1 MGALQSHHNKNTPS
15 LLPNS
20 TEPAMSRAI
29 VVCIAL
35 FSALAQAF
43 SRNVER
49 GYKPLRSIRR
59 NHMSPSMMDHNSI
72 VTVTTLRGGA
82 IKQEVSSKVQ
92 QAGGLLFLTSLL
104 NGYTGLLSSHPYITK
119 IVSSA
124 VVGGLGDVLIQ
135 SYDGRKSKKPID
147 LRRLLVFSMVTG
159 IYIAPVIHLW
169 FNFLAGMP
177 FLAKMSNMKQALW
190 MMFVDQTVGATIIT
204 MGFFIAFE
212 MVRRNNECFTR
223 VRLVTTTLVTFLNSY
238 SSSSF
243 SSLSILF
250 LTSYRIHHTG
260 TIHHS

>member
-1 MGALQSHHNKNTPS
+1 MC
-15 LLPNS
+15 
-20 TEPAMSRAI
+20 RVI
-29 VVCIAL
+29 IVCIAL

-59 NHMSPSMMDHNSI
+59 NEMSPSIMDHNSI
-72 VTVTTLRGGA
+72 VTVTALRGGA

-124 VVGGLGDVLIQ
+124 VVGGLGDFLIQ
-135 SYDGRKSKKPID
+135 SYDGRTSKKPID

-204 MGFFIAFE
+204 MGFFFAFE
-212 MVRRNNECFTR
+212 MV
-223 VRLVTTTLVTFLNSY
+223 VVLIVY
-238 SSSSF
+238 K
-243 SSLSILF
+243 
-250 LTSYRIHHTG
+250 
-260 TIHHS
+260 

>member
-1 MGALQSHHNKNTPS
+1 
-15 LLPNS
+15 
-20 TEPAMSRAI
+20 
-29 VVCIAL
+29 
-35 FSALAQAF
+35 
-43 SRNVER
+43 
-49 GYKPLRSIRR
+49 
-59 NHMSPSMMDHNSI
+59 MSPSMMDHNSK

-204 MGFFIAFE
+204 MGFFFAFE
-212 MVRRNNECFTR
+212 MVRRNNEC
-223 VRLVTTTLVTFLNSY
+223 LVTMNGSLVSVLSLLPLSHSSIPTHRLHFLH
-238 SSSSF
+238 F
-243 SSLSILF
+243 LSC
-250 LTSYRIHHTG
+250 S
-260 TIHHS
+260 